1 MTTAEEEIKER
12 NKIFEAKYKQVF
24 DLSTKND
31 ISNQAWALIKNAKE
45 EMISLI
51 NSVQAKE
58 DDKITAT
65 KFAGNLFEQ
74 FAGKK
79 NPLEQAMDVLK
90 EEIQSRFA

>member
-1 MTTAEEEIKER
+1 M
-12 NKIFEAKYKQVF
+12 KIENPKNYKVALYIR
-24 DLSTKND
+24 LS
-31 ISNQAWALIKNAKE
+31 
-45 EMISLI
+45 
-51 NSVQAKE
+51 KE